1 MNMKDLFLAVI
12 RKGGYDLNTMVK
24 RIHEY
29 HINGSLTD
37 KEHDDLLAAARGEA
51 TPGVDA
57 ADEVQ
62 KLWAEVHALT
72 ARVAKLE
79 GTEDSTGSAGDVPE
93 YVNPTGAHDAYYAGA
108 LVKYNGK
115 VYKCIAPDG
124 MACAWSPD
132 VMPAYWEQV

>member
-1 MNMKDLFLAVI
+1 MKEIFLTVI
-12 RKGGYDLNTMVK
+12 RRGSYDLTGILR
-24 RIHEY
+24 RIDEY
-29 HINGSLTD
+29 HIDGKLTD
-37 KEHDDLLAAARGEA
+37 TEREELIAAARGDA
-51 TPGVDA
+51 TPGVDPTS
-57 ADEVQ
+57 EVQ
-62 KLWAEVHALT
+62 KLWAEVRALT

-79 GTEDSTGSAGDVPE
+79 GTADSTGSAGDVPE

-108 LVKYNGK
+108 LVKYNGR